1 VALGTGNINNEEEA
15 AVLLANRVVNEH
27 KNIQSTQTTIDCNN
41 KKKIYFSFVE
51 IIMINI
57 SFIHSLIAFHFY
69 LFFRFVVAPS
79 FIILVYKYKFL
90 FLFGFM

>member
-1 VALGTGNINNEEEA
+1 MALDTGNINNEEEA

-57 SFIHSLIAFHFY
+57 SFIHSLIH
-69 LFFRFVVAPS
+69 S
-79 FIILVYKYKFL
+79 FTHCIPFL
-90 FLFGFM
+90 FILSFRSGTIVYYFSL